1 MTTRIEVLGP
11 GCAKCQLL
19 AKNAEEAARALELD
33 YTLSKV
39 TDVQQIV
46 ARGVMM
52 TPALAVN
59 GVVLV
64 AGHVLSADK
73 IKPLLTSV

>member
-39 TDVQQIV
+39 TDLQEIMR
-46 ARGVMM
+46 RGVMM

-64 AGHVLSADK
+64 AGHVLSVDK
-73 IKPLLTSV
+73 IRPLLTSV

>member
-19 AKNAEEAARALELD
+19 ARNAEEAARALELD

-39 TDVQQIV
+39 TDLQEIVQ
-46 ARGVMM
+46 RGVMM

>member
-33 YTLSKV
+33 YTLDKV

>member
-1 MTTRIEVLGP
+1 MTVRIEVLGS

-19 AKNAEEAARALELD
+19 ARNADEAARALALD
-33 YTLSKV
+33 YTLTKV
-39 TDVQQIV
+39 TDLQQIV
-46 ARGVMM
+46 GRGVMM

-64 AGHVLSADK
+64 AGHVLSAEK

>member
-39 TDVQQIV
+39 TDLQEIMR
-46 ARGVMM
+46 RGVMM

-73 IKPLLTSV
+73 IRPLLTSV